1 LGGSI
6 RHGKIL
12 LLWSH
17 GVAKAAVKTS
27 HDRTVVM
34 QGLIY
39 FDTQKTLYKSFIC
52 AKGQF
57 MRKNHSVTVEM
68 SKGIFIT
75 LTGLSLVLIR
85 DFLLSVKKVM

>member
-1 LGGSI
+1 
-6 RHGKIL
+6 
-12 LLWSH
+12 
-17 GVAKAAVKTS
+17 
-27 HDRTVVM
+27 M

-85 DFLLSVKKVM
+85 DFLLSVKKVMQSNSEIQCLADHFSQTVTELNTLY